1 MIKKEITNFKAL
13 QRFRAPMKYMIIKM
27 KIKIN
32 NSTTQIK
39 VCFMRTKIVQRL
51 KAKLM
56 EIKEINFNQ

>member
-1 MIKKEITNFKAL
+1 
-13 QRFRAPMKYMIIKM
+13 MKYMIIKM

-32 NSTTQIK
+32 NSTTLIK
-39 VCFMRTKIVQRL
+39 VCFMKTKIVQRL